1 MATRRTPRRAR
12 RRTPRADLPAF
23 ALYGEQRAAAPAM
36 LHVESIA
43 SRSRL
48 YDWEIDAHVHH
59 GLHQLLWL
67 HAGPVQVR
75 LDESRTDA
83 EGPLAITIPPSV
95 AHAFRFTPQTDGM
108 VLTLDARR
116 LAEGEPGAFGLALQA
131 LFAQPRVL
139 HVPAH
144 EAGRL
149 QALMAALHAE
159 TLADEGS
166 PVPTWLARSVV
177 WRLAQLA
184 HRATAGLPEGLA
196 AHRARDA
203 LYTRWVVLLEAHYRD
218 HWPVARYA
226 ERLGLST
233 ERLNRLVRA
242 ETGLNAQA
250 LLHARLFRE
259 ACRRLVHVAAPV
271 SRIGFDLGFED
282 PAYFCRFFKRH
293 AGCGPRDYRR
303 RAEAGALPA

>member
-1 MATRRTPRRAR
+1 
-12 RRTPRADLPAF
+12 
-23 ALYGEQRAAAPAM
+23 M

-48 YDWEIDAHVHH
+48 YDWEIDSHVHH

-67 HAGPVQVR
+67 HAGPVQAR
-75 LDESRTDA
+75 LDETRTDA
-83 EGPLAITIPPSV
+83 QGPLAIAIPPAV
-95 AHAFRFTPQTDGM
+95 AHAFRFTPETDGM

-116 LAEGEPGAFGLALQA
+116 LAEGEPGAFGQVLQS
-131 LFAQPRVL
+131 LFALPRVVR
-139 HVPAH
+139 VPAH

-149 QALMAALHAE
+149 QALMAALHTE
-159 TLADEGS
+159 TLADESS

-184 HRATAGLPEGLA
+184 QRSDASAPPDQAE
-196 AHRARDA
+196 HRARDA
-203 LYTRWVVLLEAHYRD
+203 IYTRWLVLLEAHYRE

-271 SRIGFDLGFED
+271 SRIGFELGFDD
-282 PAYFCRFFKRH
+282 PAYFCRFFTRH
-293 AGCGPRDYRR
+293 AGVGPRDYRQR
-303 RAEAGALPA
+303 VSAAGG

>member
-1 MATRRTPRRAR
+1 MVTHRAPRRTQRAE
-12 RRTPRADLPAF
+12 LPAF

-48 YDWEIDAHVHH
+48 YDWEIDSHVHH

-67 HAGPVQVR
+67 RAGPVEAR
-75 LDESRTDA
+75 LDESRTEA
-83 EGPLAITIPPSV
+83 EGPLAIAIPPAV
-95 AHAFRFTPQTDGM
+95 AHAFRFSPQTDGM

-131 LFAQPRVL
+131 LFAQPRLV

-144 EAGRL
+144 EAERL

-184 HRATAGLPEGLA
+184 RRGEAGTSPGHAE
-196 AHRARDA
+196 HRARDA
-203 LYTRWVVLLEAHYRD
+203 LYTRWVVLMEAHYRE

-271 SRIGFDLGFED
+271 SRIGFELGFDD

-293 AGCGPRDYRR
+293 AGCGPREYRQQATD
-303 RAEAGALPA
+303 AEA

>member
-1 MATRRTPRRAR
+1 MPYHAGVTFRRPR
-12 RRTPRADLPAF
+12 RADLPAF
-23 ALYGEQRAAAPAM
+23 ALYGEQRPAAPAM

-67 HAGPVQVR
+67 RAGPVQAR
-75 LDESRTDA
+75 LDESHTDA
-83 EGPLAITIPPSV
+83 EGPLAIAIPPAV
-95 AHAFRFTPQTDGM
+95 AHAFRFTPEADGM

-116 LAEGEPGAFGLALQA
+116 LAEGEPGAFGQALQS
-131 LFAQPRVL
+131 LFALPRVVR
-139 HVPAH
+139 VPAH
-144 EAGRL
+144 EANRL
-149 QALMAALHAE
+149 QALMAALQVE

-166 PVPTWLARSVV
+166 PVPTWLARCVV

-184 HRATAGLPEGLA
+184 YRSDASAPPGQAE
-196 AHRARDA
+196 HRARDA
-203 LYTRWVVLLEAHYRD
+203 LYTRWLVLLEAHYRE

-271 SRIGFDLGFED
+271 SRIGFELGFDD

-293 AGCGPRDYRR
+293 AGCGPRDYRQ
-303 RAEAGALPA
+303 RASDTAG

>member
-1 MATRRTPRRAR
+1 MPSRRM
-12 RRTPRADLPAF
+12 PRADLPAY
-23 ALYGEQRAAAPAM
+23 ALYGEPRAAAPAM

-67 HAGPVQVR
+67 RAGPVQAR

-83 EGPLAITIPPSV
+83 EGPLAIAIPPSV

-116 LAEGEPGAFGLALQA
+116 LAEGEPGAFGVALQG
-131 LFAQPRVL
+131 LFSRPRV
-139 HVPAH
+139 VPVPSH
-144 EAGRL
+144 EAERL
-149 QALMAALHAE
+149 QALMAALQAE
-159 TLADEGS
+159 TLADEDS

-184 HRATAGLPEGLA
+184 RRRDAAPPLDDLRERA
-196 AHRARDA
+196 HDKARDA
-203 LYTRWVVLLEAHYRD
+203 LYTRWVVLMEAHYRE

-271 SRIGFDLGFED
+271 SRIGFDLGFDD

-293 AGCGPRDYRR
+293 AGCGPREYRQ
-303 RAEAGALPA
+303 RAEAEAEAVPG

>member
-1 MATRRTPRRAR
+1 MSTRRSPRRAQ
-12 RRTPRADLPAF
+12 RADLPAF

-48 YDWEIDAHVHH
+48 YDWEIDSHVHH

-67 HAGPVQVR
+67 HAGPVQAR
-75 LDESRTDA
+75 LDESRTEA

-131 LFAQPRVL
+131 LFARPRVL

-144 EAGRL
+144 EARRL

-184 HRATAGLPEGLA
+184 HRSAAGLPEGLA
-196 AHRARDA
+196 EHRARDA

-271 SRIGFDLGFED
+271 SRIGFELGFDD

-293 AGCGPRDYRR
+293 AGCGPREYRQ
-303 RAEAGALPA
+303 RAERGAVPA